1 MTDINL
7 KTLSPDTSLPTTG
20 FLFGA
25 DSQASTNPS
34 VYSTQTVATTLLG
47 STSLTGGPALTADA
61 PVLNLTQEWSNGS
74 VAFTGIRYNVTNT
87 NSAAASL
94 LMDLQ
99 IGGTGVA
106 TVTKSGNLTLGST
119 VTGSSGQLTL
129 VSQTFGGSSWN
140 FAYTGGNQVDFRL
153 GTSSYYRFYS
163 SVGFVVTSE
172 SCFGWGSATP
182 LGSSTVPDTILTR
195 KNTRILQLGA
205 ADAATA
211 LPQTLSVQSVVAGTT
226 DGAGQPFTFTGSQ
239 STGTGVPGNIL
250 IQTASSAATTGS
262 AQNALATVATFGP
275 STLRLAQT
283 TPALDLAQT
292 WNTSGTVTG
301 LKLNATDTASNAA
314 SLLMDLQVGAT
325 SKFSVSKFGT
335 VTASENT
342 TANTLAQRNGT
353 NAQTFRVYNTYT
365 DASNYER
372 LNVGWEA
379 SGSLISFTAAG
390 TGNSAQ
396 TIRISSNGAIL
407 NIGSSGGFVFGSAGA
422 NWWSI
427 PSSGNLTA
435 STDNT
440 YDIGAVSA
448 TRPRSVYAGTSITPG
463 RGVTVAGLPT
473 PSTGMIARVTD
484 ALAPAI
490 GTTVAGGGAAYALV
504 NYNGANWTVIGV

>member
-7 KTLSPDTSLPTTG
+7 KTLTPDTSLPTTG

-25 DSQASTNPS
+25 DSQATANPS
-34 VYSTQTVATTLLG
+34 VYGVTTAITAILG
-47 STSLTGGPALTADA
+47 
-61 PVLNLTQEWSNGS
+61 N
-74 VAFTGIRYNVTNT
+74 
-87 NSAAASL
+87 AASSDVL
-94 LMDLQ
+94 
-99 IGGTGVA
+99 A
-106 TVTKSGNLTLGST
+106 FNS
-119 VTGSSGQLTL
+119 
-129 VSQTFGGSSWN
+129 
-140 FAYTGGNQVDFRL
+140 
-153 GTSSYYRFYS
+153 
-163 SVGFVVTSE
+163 
-172 SCFGWGSATP
+172 
-182 LGSSTVPDTILTR
+182 DTILAR
-195 KNTRILQLGA
+195 
-205 ADAATA
+205 DAAYI
-211 LPQTLSVQSVVAGTT
+211 
-226 DGAGQPFTFTGSQ
+226 F
-239 STGTGVPGNIL
+239 
-250 IQTASSAATTGS
+250 
-262 AQNALATVATFGP
+262 
-275 STLRLAQT
+275 
-283 TPALDLAQT
+283 
-292 WNTSGTVTG
+292 
-301 LKLNATDTASNAA
+301 
-314 SLLMDLQVGAT
+314 
-325 SKFSVSKFGT
+325 
-335 VTASENT
+335 
-342 TANTLAQRNGT
+342 AQRNGV
-353 NAQTFRVYNTYT
+353 NNQTFRPYKTYT

-372 LNVGWEA
+372 LNIGWESA
-379 SGSLISFTAAG
+379 GALISFTAAG

>member
-1 MTDINL
+1 
-7 KTLSPDTSLPTTG
+7 
-20 FLFGA
+20 
-25 DSQASTNPS
+25 
-34 VYSTQTVATTLLG
+34 
-47 STSLTGGPALTADA
+47 
-61 PVLNLTQEWSNGS
+61 
-74 VAFTGIRYNVTNT
+74 
-87 NSAAASL
+87 
-94 LMDLQ
+94 
-99 IGGTGVA
+99 
-106 TVTKSGNLTLGST
+106 
-119 VTGSSGQLTL
+119 
-129 VSQTFGGSSWN
+129 
-140 FAYTGGNQVDFRL
+140 
-153 GTSSYYRFYS
+153 
-163 SVGFVVTSE
+163 
-172 SCFGWGSATP
+172 
-182 LGSSTVPDTILTR
+182 
-195 KNTRILQLGA
+195 
-205 ADAATA
+205 
-211 LPQTLSVQSVVAGTT
+211 
-226 DGAGQPFTFTGSQ
+226 
-239 STGTGVPGNIL
+239 
-250 IQTASSAATTGS
+250 
-262 AQNALATVATFGP
+262 
-275 STLRLAQT
+275 
-283 TPALDLAQT
+283 
-292 WNTSGTVTG
+292 
-301 LKLNATDTASNAA
+301 
-314 SLLMDLQVGAT
+314 MDLQVGAT